1 MRDGVRLLDPEW
13 VADASRSISVSE
25 EGRPHSMHWWQMFAA
40 DFPGSFNASGYEGQ
54 YTIVVP
60 SLDLVAVRLGQT
72 TAEDHG
78 PTQRHLTAVIDSFGC
93 LGAAG
98 FALSRGSRGRG
109 RPTSR

>member
-1 MRDGVRLLDPEW
+1 
-13 VADASRSISVSE
+13 
-25 EGRPHSMHWWQMFAA
+25 MHWWQMFAA

-78 PTQRHLTAVIDSFGC
+78 PTQRHLTAVDQLIRVARARQSMQ
-93 LGAAG
+93 
-98 FALSRGSRGRG
+98 
-109 RPTSR
+109 